1 MHSHT
6 KGGFM
11 SYTTIT
17 VNEIQPL
24 VLQIFGNRRITAIT
38 TDNTMV
44 LTATEKD
51 NVNQNTAM
59 DKLCGMFKNT
69 RLLSSDD
76 FAKNKGIEKKLEERK
91 FGYE

>member
-1 MHSHT
+1 
-6 KGGFM
+6 M

>member
-1 MHSHT
+1 
-6 KGGFM
+6 M
-11 SYTTIT
+11 SYTTIN

-44 LTATEKD
+44 LTATEKE
-51 NVNQNTAM
+51 NVSQSMAI

-76 FAKNKGIEKKLEERK
+76 FAKNKEVEKQLEERK
-91 FGYE
+91 FSHG